1 MAEKLTTKGK
11 KTRENIMNTAKKLFY
26 ERGYTNTGIQ
36 DIAEEA
42 GVKLGTMTYYFK
54 KKTDLVGEIYNTYF
68 MGLYNSISETLGQ
81 EATLFTKYCFTLV
94 CFFDDILKDSKNARF
109 YYEILEKDA
118 SRKERLYLIK
128 TFNRSCLDFFNKSY
142 EKDDLDAYAIT
153 NYGAQKEIYMDYY
166 DRELPFDAH
175 KVVGYLVRNT
185 FRILAIDKETL
196 DNTIEQAF
204 RFSESGQLSEIRF
217 LI

>member
-81 EATLFTKYCFTLV
+81 EATLFTKYCFTLI

-109 YYEILEKDA
+109 YYEI
-118 SRKERLYLIK
+118 
-128 TFNRSCLDFFNKSY
+128 
-142 EKDDLDAYAIT
+142 
-153 NYGAQKEIYMDYY
+153 
-166 DRELPFDAH
+166 
-175 KVVGYLVRNT
+175 
-185 FRILAIDKETL
+185 
-196 DNTIEQAF
+196 
-204 RFSESGQLSEIRF
+204 
-217 LI
+217 